1 MESNGK
7 YITKDG
13 RRVTYQ
19 TGPIIWGQAG
29 TNGQHAF

>member
-7 YITKDG
+7 FVSKDG

-19 TGPIIWGQAG
+19 TGVRLLIVDIDAC
-29 TNGQHAF
+29 F